1 MNNNLRNI
9 AIIAHVD
16 HGKTTMIDS
25 MFKQSGTFRDNQ
37 VVDVCVMDSGE
48 IEKERGITIMAKCT
62 SLTWKDKTVNVVDTP
77 GHADFGA
84 EVERI
89 LGMVDGVLLLVDSFE
104 GVMPQTKFVLGKA
117 LSHGL
122 RPIVVINKIDKPEAR
137 PSAVID
143 EVFDLFV
150 ALNASDEQLDFPVLY
165 SSGRDGWATLDHG
178 VKKDN
183 LADLFDKIVEYV
195 KPPKQQFDDGQFRFL
210 ATMLEYDSFLG
221 RTLTGKIYSGD
232 IKVGSQVQSLN
243 LDGKVVDKFKV
254 TRIQK
259 FEGIRKLNVD
269 TASAGDIITISGSD
283 ITTVSNTICSLEVS
297 TPLESKPIDP
307 STMSIGI
314 GPNTSPLAGREGTK
328 LTSNMIKER
337 LKKEAENNIAITVT
351 ESEQKDSFEVCG
363 RGELQLGILVE
374 NLRREGFE
382 LSISRPKVVFRTD
395 ENGTKLEPIEE
406 VLVDVDDPYAGAV
419 ISKLQNRK
427 AEMLD
432 MKQYGVGR
440 TRIIFLVPTRCLIGY
455 QSEFMTDTRGSGVLN
470 RIFHSY
476 QAYKGNVEAHRN
488 GVLISNEGGQAT
500 SYSLYNLEDRGI
512 MFIGPQTEVYEGMI
526 VGEHN
531 RDNDLVVNVV
541 KGKALTNVRASG
553 SDESTK
559 TSPPKE
565 LTLEDMISYIQED
578 ELVEVTPKNL
588 RLRKRHLNPTDR
600 KRYDK

>member
-62 SLTWKDKTVNVVDTP
+62 SLGWKDKTINVVDTP

-150 ALNASDEQLDFPVLY
+150 ALNANDEQLDFPVLY
-165 SSGRDGWATLDHG
+165 SSGRDGWATLDHS

-183 LADLFDKIVEYV
+183 LGDLFDKIVEYV

-243 LDGKVVDKFKV
+243 LDGKVIDKFKV

-283 ITTVSNTICSLEVS
+283 ITTVSNTICSAEVT
-297 TPLESKPIDP
+297 TPLPSKPIDP

-314 GPNTSPLAGREGTK
+314 GPNTSPLAGKEGTK

-419 ISKLQNRK
+419 ISKLQTRK

-588 RLRKRHLNPTDR
+588 RLRKRYLNPTDR
-600 KRYDK
+600 KRFDK